1 MGVDVDVD
9 DVDDNIIPGCY
20 AFNIDVEGLELSKIW
35 IRADYI
41 RVYNSLDSLR
51 DVTTASIFQRVGAI
65 LTGEPGI
72 GEFPLS
78 LHQTSTNYVQREERL
93 VCYALRRRLA
103 GRKPVVW
110 YLLQSCYLFFE
121 KGIYEAPPGFKSSS
135 LHSSGHLTLVDSDE
149 ASEGVP
155 PHLVPHDTRLFIV
168 YSTPPRKKRLSRLHK
183 TIRDITVIM
192 NPRTR
197 TEISYA

>member
-20 AFNIDVEGLELSKIW
+20 ALNIDVEGLELSKIW

-72 GEFPLS
+72 GKS
-78 LHQTSTNYVQREERL
+78 VWCVMR
-93 VCYALRRRLA
+93 YADA
-103 GRKPVVW
+103 
-110 YLLQSCYLFFE
+110 LQEGSQSS
-121 KGIYEAPPGFKSSS
+121 GFKSSS

>member
-51 DVTTASIFQRVGAI
+51 DVTTASIFQRIGAI

-72 GEFPLS
+72 GKSVWCVMRYADALQEGSQSSGIYFS
-78 LHQTSTNYVQREERL
+78 LVICFLKKASM
-93 VCYALRRRLA
+93 
-103 GRKPVVW
+103 K
-110 YLLQSCYLFFE
+110 LLQV
-121 KGIYEAPPGFKSSS
+121 SS
-135 LHSSGHLTLVDSDE
+135 LLPYIGL
-149 ASEGVP
+149 
-155 PHLVPHDTRLFIV
+155 R
-168 YSTPPRKKRLSRLHK
+168 
-183 TIRDITVIM
+183 
-192 NPRTR
+192 
-197 TEISYA
+197 

>member
-20 AFNIDVEGLELSKIW
+20 ALNIDVEGLELSKIW

-51 DVTTASIFQRVGAI
+51 DVTTASIFQRIGAI

-78 LHQTSTNYVQREERL
+78 LRQTSTNYVQREERL
-93 VCYALRRRLA
+93 RCVMRYADALQEGSQSSGIYFSLVICFLKKA
-103 GRKPVVW
+103 SMK
-110 YLLQSCYLFFE
+110 LLQV
-121 KGIYEAPPGFKSSS
+121 SS
-135 LHSSGHLTLVDSDE
+135 LL
-149 ASEGVP
+149 P
-155 PHLVPHDTRLFIV
+155 YIRL
-168 YSTPPRKKRLSRLHK
+168 
-183 TIRDITVIM
+183 DI
-192 NPRTR
+192 
-197 TEISYA
+197 

>member
-78 LHQTSTNYVQREERL
+78 LRQTSTNYVQREERL
-93 VCYALRRRLA
+93 RCVMRYADA
-103 GRKPVVW
+103 
-110 YLLQSCYLFFE
+110 LQKGSQSS
-121 KGIYEAPPGFKSSS
+121 GIYFS
-135 LHSSGHLTLVDSDE
+135 LVICFLKK
-149 ASEGVP
+149 ASM
-155 PHLVPHDTRLFIV
+155 
-168 YSTPPRKKRLSRLHK
+168 KLSRFQVFFL
-183 TIRDITVIM
+183 TFVWTFDSCGLR
-192 NPRTR
+192 
-197 TEISYA
+197 

>member
-51 DVTTASIFQRVGAI
+51 DVTTASIFQRIGAI

-135 LHSSGHLTLVDSDE
+135 LHWTPMRPARAFHPILFRTIRAFSS
-149 ASEGVP
+149 
-155 PHLVPHDTRLFIV
+155 
-168 YSTPPRKKRLSRLHK
+168 YTPPLHARNGCRVCIRPSVILLS
-183 TIRDITVIM
+183 
-192 NPRTR
+192 
-197 TEISYA
+197 S